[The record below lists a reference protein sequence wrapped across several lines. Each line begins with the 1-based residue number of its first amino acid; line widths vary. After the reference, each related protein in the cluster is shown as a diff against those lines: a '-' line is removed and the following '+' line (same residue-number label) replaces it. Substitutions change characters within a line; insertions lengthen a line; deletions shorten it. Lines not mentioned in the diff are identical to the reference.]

1 MAEKSSKTVA
11 ATLGKKDNLFTLKY
25 SHFYKLNLKTSMI
38 RYGFI
43 GGTQRGLKLMEKLI
57 SEKYLPE
64 FSVILKEDD
73 HEEIKCYD
81 EISDLMKSV
90 SINYSV
96 KKKLIKEDYDLI
108 KKSKLDFLLV
118 YGWRTLIDT
127 TVNEHLKFGS
137 VAVHH
142 SLLPLYRGFAPMQWA
157 IINGEKETGVTLFL
171 INEGEVD
178 SGKIIIQKRIPILP
192 EDYALD
198 VYEKS
203 TECTIDVC
211 LEFFE
216 NYRNDKI
223 KLTDQDESKATYCC
237 KRTPEDGKIDWT
249 KDSTEIFN
257 LIRALAYPFTGAFCN
272 FGDSCFHIRKAVQGE
287 SNNKKFTG
295 IIPGRVI
302 KISKEGIEVMC
313 GKGTILLSEWENKS
327 TGIVNNPSEII
338 KSLSSTLS

>member
-1 MAEKSSKTVA
+1 
-11 ATLGKKDNLFTLKY
+11 
-25 SHFYKLNLKTSMI
+25 MI

-43 GGTQRGLKLMEKLI
+43 GGTQRGLKLIEELI
-57 SEKYLPE
+57 SKNYPPQ

-73 HEEIKCYD
+73 HEEIKCYN
-81 EISDLMKSV
+81 EISELMNSV

-96 KKKLIKEDYDLI
+96 KKKLFKEDYDLI
-108 KKSKLDFLLV
+108 KKSELDFLLI

-127 TVNEHLKFGS
+127 SVNKYLKFGS
-137 VAVHH
+137 VAIHH

-171 INEGEVD
+171 INDGEAD
-178 SGKIIIQKRIPILP
+178 SGKIITQKRIPILP
-192 EDYALD
+192 EEYALD
-198 VYEKS
+198 VYEKT
-203 TECTIDVC
+203 TESTIDVC

-237 KRTPEDGKIDWT
+237 KRTPEDGKIDWK
-249 KDSTEIFN
+249 KDSIEIYD

-272 FGDSCFHIRKAVQGE
+272 FGDSCFHIRRAVPGE
-287 SNNKKFTG
+287 SNNKNYTG

-313 GKGTILLSEWENKS
+313 GKGTILLREWENKS
-327 TGIVNNPSEII
+327 TGIVNCPSEII
-338 KSLSSTLS
+338 KSMSSTLS

>member
-1 MAEKSSKTVA
+1 
-11 ATLGKKDNLFTLKY
+11 
-25 SHFYKLNLKTSMI
+25 MI

-43 GGTQRGLKLMEKLI
+43 GGTQRGLKLIEELI
-57 SEKYLPE
+57 SISYPPQ

-81 EISDLMKSV
+81 EISELMKSV
-90 SINYSV
+90 NINYSV
-96 KKKLIKEDYDLI
+96 KKKLVKEDYDLI
-108 KKSKLDFLLV
+108 KNSDLDFLLIF
-118 YGWRTLIDT
+118 GWRTLIDPA
-127 TVNEHLKFGS
+127 VNDYLKFGS

-171 INEGEVD
+171 ISDGEVD
-178 SGKIIIQKRIPILP
+178 SGKIIMQKRIPVLP

-198 VYEKS
+198 VYEK
-203 TECTIDVC
+203 TTKCTIDVC

-216 NYRNDKI
+216 NYKSDKI

-249 KDSTEIFN
+249 KDSSEIYN

-272 FGDSCFHIRKAVQGE
+272 FGDTRFHIRKAVQGE

-295 IIPGRVI
+295 IIPGRVV
-302 KISKEGIEVMC
+302 KISNEGIEVLC
-313 GKGTILLSEWENKS
+313 GNGTILIKEWENKS
-327 TGIVNNPSEII
+327 TGIVNCPSETLR
-338 KSLSSTLS
+338 SLSATLK